1 MKQAKDHESMV
12 QELEK
17 VKLELSRLKLDVAS
31 ASEAKADAEKEA
43 TASALRAVCVLHSVE
58 ELRKQIDESDEEHAL
73 VELARIEAE
82 REHRE
87 IEARRVAEAAEF
99 SNRVDAARK
108 TFDDLN
114 QETIH
119 HEELQMKLN
128 ITQSSISLLQA
139 ELESVRAKDKNKKK
153 KKKEE
158 QERSWRSSSLD
169 AAKAELLAAKEELD
183 LVKEEGFKFMNSMDL
198 IRKELDRI
206 AQETRQLEKL
216 EKKAESSVLRLDS
229 NLLKAKTKLEATTAA
244 EERATTMAS
253 KLSTTLNQL
262 QAETEAA
269 QKETQLIGQEAIG
282 VRSQIANTDSEISSA
297 EEKLQAVV
305 QELRA
310 AKASEATAF
319 EKLKSVTKQTTTRVR
334 ASLTQ
339 CSASIPISETEHD
352 YLVSNA
358 AAAQVVSSKKVAA
371 AQAWMEALTDRERNA
386 RVKAELIEKEL
397 RELKAVEVRELHETQ
412 RSVFAR
418 RSLEED
424 LNRLMK
430 QIEKEDEQLSEEK
443 PRKAVLPRSRSIKIR
458 RIPSSPGA
466 PRQVRSPLIVIKKRT
481 KVMPNLLIAILLPFA
496 IIIGIYFKRRN
507 VYDLHNAILAGL
519 LFSVLIT
526 GVITDAI
533 KDAVGR
539 PRPDFFWRCFPDGND
554 IYNNVTTEV
563 ICHGEKGII
572 KEGHKSFPSGHSS
585 WSFAGLGFLAWYL
598 AGKIQAF
605 DRRGHVAKLCIVF
618 LPLLC
623 ASLVAISRVDDYWHH
638 WQDVFAGGFLGLVVS
653 SFCYLQFFPPPY
665 HLDGWLPHASLHTM
679 ADTRNEVQLQS
690 TTNSLQ
696 SRPSVIDTVYVASEG
711 QNGIHMRDTSAIMD
725 SMEAGWRH

>member
-1 MKQAKDHESMV
+1 MANKLERQSMKQAKDHESMV

-139 ELESVRAKDKNKKK
+139 ELESVRAKDNNKKK

-158 QERSWRSSSLD
+158 QESSWRSSSLD

-229 NLLKAKTKLEATTAA
+229 NLLKAKTKLEATTVA
-244 EERATTMAS
+244 EERATTMGS

-282 VRSQIANTDSEISSA
+282 VRSQIANTDSEIRSA

-430 QIEKEDEQLSEEK
+430 QIEEEDEQLSEEK
-443 PRKAVLPRSRSIKIR
+443 PRKAVMPRSRSIKIR
-458 RIPSSPGA
+458 RIPSSPGT

-481 KVMPNLLIAILLPFA
+481 KVMPNLVRFLRD
-496 IIIGIYFKRRN
+496 GRGRR
-507 VYDLHNAILAGL
+507 
-519 LFSVLIT
+519 T
-526 GVITDAI
+526 
-533 KDAVGR
+533 
-539 PRPDFFWRCFPDGND
+539 
-554 IYNNVTTEV
+554 
-563 ICHGEKGII
+563 
-572 KEGHKSFPSGHSS
+572 
-585 WSFAGLGFLAWYL
+585 
-598 AGKIQAF
+598 
-605 DRRGHVAKLCIVF
+605 
-618 LPLLC
+618 
-623 ASLVAISRVDDYWHH
+623 
-638 WQDVFAGGFLGLVVS
+638 
-653 SFCYLQFFPPPY
+653 
-665 HLDGWLPHASLHTM
+665 
-679 ADTRNEVQLQS
+679 
-690 TTNSLQ
+690 
-696 SRPSVIDTVYVASEG
+696 
-711 QNGIHMRDTSAIMD
+711 
-725 SMEAGWRH
+725 

>member
-1 MKQAKDHESMV
+1 MKQAKDPESMIR
-12 QELEK
+12 ELEK

-43 TASALRAVCVLHSVE
+43 AASALRAVCVLQSVE
-58 ELRKQIDESDEEHAL
+58 ELRKQIDDSDEEHAL
-73 VELARIEAE
+73 VQLARIEAE

-87 IEARRVAEAAEF
+87 IEARRVAEAAELA
-99 SNRVDAARK
+99 NRVDAARK

-139 ELESVRAKDKNKKK
+139 ELESVRAKDKKK

-158 QERSWRSSSLD
+158 QESSWRGASLE

-183 LVKEEGFKFMNSMDL
+183 SVKEEGFKVMNSMDL
-198 IRKELDRI
+198 IRKELQRI

-229 NLLKAKTKLEATTAA
+229 NLLKAKTKLEAMTVA

-253 KLSTTLNQL
+253 KLSTALNQL

-269 QKETQLIGQEAIG
+269 QKETELTGQEAVG

-319 EKLKSVTKQTTTRVR
+319 KKLKSVTKQTATRVR

-339 CSASIPISETEHD
+339 CSASIPISKTEHD

-358 AAAQVVSSKKVAA
+358 EAAQVVSSKKVAA

-386 RVKAELIEKEL
+386 RVRAELIEKEM

-418 RSLEED
+418 RSLEEE
-424 LNRLMK
+424 LNGLMK
-430 QIEKEDEQLSEEK
+430 QIEEEDEQLSEEK
-443 PRKAVLPRSRSIKIR
+443 PRKAVMPRSRSIKIR
-458 RIPSSPGA
+458 RIPSSPAA

-481 KVMPNLLIAILLPFA
+481 KVMPNLLIAIVLPFA

-563 ICHGEKGII
+563 ICHGEKGVI

-605 DRRGHVAKLCIVF
+605 DHRGHVAKLCIVF

-665 HLDGWLPHASLHTM
+665 DLDSWLPHASLHAM
-679 ADTRNEVQLQS
+679 SDTGNEVQLQS
-690 TTNSLQ
+690 TRILFSQGLQ
-696 SRPSVIDTVYVASEG
+696 
-711 QNGIHMRDTSAIMD
+711 
-725 SMEAGWRH
+725 

>member
-17 VKLELSRLKLDVAS
+17 VKLELSQLKLDVAS

-99 SNRVDAARK
+99 ANRVDAARK

-128 ITQSSISLLQA
+128 ITQSSISLLQT
-139 ELESVRAKDKNKKK
+139 ELESVRAKDKK

-158 QERSWRSSSLD
+158 QESSWRSSSLE

-183 LVKEEGFKFMNSMDL
+183 SVKEGGFKSMNSMDL

-229 NLLKAKTKLEATTAA
+229 NLLKAKTKLEAMAVA

-262 QAETEAA
+262 KAETEAA

-319 EKLKSVTKQTTTRVR
+319 KKLKSVTKQTTTRVR

-339 CSASIPISETEHD
+339 CSASIPISETEHE

-371 AQAWMEALTDRERNA
+371 AQAWTEALTDRERNM

-430 QIEKEDEQLSEEK
+430 QIEEEDEQLSEEK
-443 PRKAVLPRSRSIKIR
+443 PRKAVMPRSRSIKIR
-458 RIPSSPGA
+458 RIPSSPAA

-481 KVMPNLLIAILLPFA
+481 KVMPNLVRFLRD
-496 IIIGIYFKRRN
+496 GRGRR
-507 VYDLHNAILAGL
+507 
-519 LFSVLIT
+519 T
-526 GVITDAI
+526 
-533 KDAVGR
+533 
-539 PRPDFFWRCFPDGND
+539 
-554 IYNNVTTEV
+554 
-563 ICHGEKGII
+563 
-572 KEGHKSFPSGHSS
+572 
-585 WSFAGLGFLAWYL
+585 
-598 AGKIQAF
+598 
-605 DRRGHVAKLCIVF
+605 
-618 LPLLC
+618 
-623 ASLVAISRVDDYWHH
+623 
-638 WQDVFAGGFLGLVVS
+638 
-653 SFCYLQFFPPPY
+653 
-665 HLDGWLPHASLHTM
+665 
-679 ADTRNEVQLQS
+679 
-690 TTNSLQ
+690 
-696 SRPSVIDTVYVASEG
+696 
-711 QNGIHMRDTSAIMD
+711 
-725 SMEAGWRH
+725 